1 MVARRSDASA
11 TSSSYAL
18 ASLAISAS
26 VRTLISGW
34 TRLGRS
40 MLEIGL
46 LRIRRQTTARR
57 SMTLSSRRWFWI
69 VFGESPLSALS
80 AM

>member
-1 MVARRSDASA
+1 M
-11 TSSSYAL
+11 SSSYAF

-40 MLEIGL
+40 MLETGL
-46 LRIRRQTTARR
+46 LRISRQTTARR
-57 SMTLSSRRWFWI
+57 SMTFRSRMWFWI
-69 VFGESPLSALS
+69 VFAESPLCALR
-80 AM
+80 AT